1 VDWISALLQQLFGI
15 GSPPLAAAASR
26 DTEAVPHATVTAPAG
41 AEPGARSPIPRAAW
55 TRLAACTAAAALLQL
70 DGTLITVALPTVAH
84 GLHVKGGATSAVL
97 SAYFAA
103 YALLLIPGGE
113 LVDRFGPRRVAL
125 VGLAL
130 FAVGAAAGA
139 LVSNFTELIVA
150 RIVQG
155 AGAGLVSPAA
165 LAGAVSGFPP
175 ERRGSALGIWGASAG
190 MSNLLGPLLG
200 GLLTVAFGWRAD
212 WWALVPVTLAVAFAI
227 AKLVPSVAH
236 ADDGGGNPSM
246 NRIVFAATL
255 IAALTFAVMIGAF
268 YIAEQYLQRVAG
280 FSALGASG
288 ALVIVALLV
297 GAAAPLAGKLVD
309 RYGEQLPAL
318 LGFIGAGVGLAVLG
332 IPGVSLDSLVTIL
345 PLIPVGLG
353 LGMLFVPTSRAA
365 LNASPLAS
373 HGRTSAL
380 LSVGRLLGAAAGAGL
395 AGVALS
401 GTLTAETVHRT
412 LLLGAALCLVVG
424 VPASTFLRAPTA

>member
-1 VDWISALLQQLFGI
+1 
-15 GSPPLAAAASR
+15 
-26 DTEAVPHATVTAPAG
+26 VTAPART
-41 AEPGARSPIPRAAW
+41 EPGAKSPIPRAAW

-70 DGTLITVALPTVAH
+70 DGTLITVALPSVAH
-84 GLHVKGGATSAVL
+84 GLHVKGSSTSAVL
-97 SAYFAA
+97 SAYFGA

-113 LVDRFGPRRVAL
+113 LVDRFGPRRLAL
-125 VGLAL
+125 TGLAL

-139 LVSNFTELIVA
+139 LVSNFTELIIA
-150 RIVQG
+150 RVIQG

-165 LAGAVSGFPP
+165 LAGAVSGFPA

-212 WWALVPVTLAVAFAI
+212 WWALIPLTLAAALAI
-227 AKLVPSVAH
+227 AKLVPGVVH
-236 ADDGGGNPSM
+236 ADDEGGNPSM
-246 NRIVFAATL
+246 NRIVLAATL

-309 RYGEQLPAL
+309 RHGEQLPTL

-380 LSVGRLLGAAAGAGL
+380 LSVGRLLGAAVGAGL

-401 GTLTAETVHRT
+401 GTLTANTVHHT
-412 LLLGAALCLVVG
+412 LLLGAVVCLVVG
-424 VPASTFLRAPTA
+424 IPASTFLRARTA

>member
-1 VDWISALLQQLFGI
+1 VSEAAFA
-15 GSPPLAAAASR
+15 SPADAQTRSKPP
-26 DTEAVPHATVTAPAG
+26 VP
-41 AEPGARSPIPRAAW
+41 RSAW

-70 DGTLITVALPTVAH
+70 DGTLITVALPSVAH
-84 GLHVKGGATSAVL
+84 GLHVSGSTTSIVL
-97 SAYFAA
+97 SAYFGA

-113 LVDRFGPRRVAL
+113 LVDRFGARRVAL
-125 VGLAL
+125 IGLTL
-130 FAVGAAAGA
+130 FGIGAGFGAVAGSFGQLLA
-139 LVSNFTELIVA
+139 A
-150 RIVQG
+150 RIIQG

-212 WWALVPVTLAVAFAI
+212 WWALLPLTLAAAVGI
-227 AKLVPSVAH
+227 ERLLPRIVH
-236 ADDGGGNPSM
+236 GDADGGNPAL
-246 NRIVFAATL
+246 NRIVLAATL

-288 ALVIVALLV
+288 ALVLVALLV
-297 GAAAPLAGKLVD
+297 GAAAPLAGRLVD
-309 RYGEQLPAL
+309 RHGEKLPAL
-318 LGFIGAGVGLAVLG
+318 IGFAGAALGLALLG
-332 IPGVSLDSLVTIL
+332 IPGFKLDGVVTIL

-365 LNASPLAS
+365 LNSTPEAS

-380 LSVGRLLGAAAGAGL
+380 LSVGRLLGAAIGAGL
-395 AGVALS
+395 AGMALS
-401 GTLTAETVHRT
+401 GTLTASTVHRT
-412 LLLGAALCLVVG
+412 LLLGAILCVVIG
-424 VPASTFLRAPTA
+424 LPASLLLTGRPKPALR